1 LERHLELDGTGW
13 NSAWFF
19 DLFPWDLMGFLGIFQ
34 DWFMIHDLR
43 VIYYVFLMEL
53 DLMGFIGFFVGFIG
67 FFMVINMN

>member
-1 LERHLELDGTGW
+1 
-13 NSAWFF
+13 
-19 DLFPWDLMGFLGIFQ
+19 MGFLGIFQ